1 MIKITRYC
9 SQCGKDMPFHWGKSF
24 CIFCGGRVK
33 LDVRQLPPRE
43 KVEDFW
49 SGHVDL
55 QKWKKKH
62 FVPAE
67 RLTGEEEEE
76 EVFFTGIS
84 AVSSFRFSRRSAVG
98 MLLLNML
105 ALGFASMF
113 WIWHYLIYLNDSVKP
128 LEKIRNRAVYAWIVS
143 YLVMLANL
151 LWGGYD
157 FCMAAYDLSALLASP
172 GRTFVTAVCMVY
184 CLLSSKYFLLW
195 IREVVSDEVE
205 KGDRLTQRPLS
216 RPFAPSAL
224 LLGFFGAPYIQS
236 QINKMVKMG
245 RLQGVKPR
253 KKPKRQT
260 QDPSE
265 KTQQEEAAE

>member
-33 LDVRQLPPRE
+33 LDVRQLPARE
-43 KVEDFW
+43 NTDDFW

-67 RLTGEEEEE
+67 RLTGEDEEPDD
-76 EVFFTGIS
+76 FFSGIS
-84 AVSSFRFSRRSAVG
+84 AVSSFRFSKRSAFY
-98 MLLLNML
+98 MFLLN
-105 ALGFASMF
+105 AVAFGFASMF
-113 WIWHYLIYLNDSVKP
+113 WIWHYLIYMNDHVKP
-128 LEKIRNRAVYAWIVS
+128 LEKLRNQAVYAWIVS
-143 YLVMLANL
+143 YLIVIVNI
-151 LWGGYD
+151 LWFGYD
-157 FCMAAYDLSALLASP
+157 FCMASFAPAALLSSP
-172 GRTFVTAVCMVY
+172 GRLWVTGGCLSY
-184 CLLSSKYFLLW
+184 CILASKHFLLW
-195 IREVVSDEVE
+195 IREVISDEVE

-224 LLGFFGAPYIQS
+224 LLWFFGAPYVQS

-245 RLQGVKPR
+245 RLQGVKTR
-253 KKPKRQT
+253 KKSSP
-260 QDPSE
+260 
-265 KTQQEEAAE
+265 QQEREAPEPVETEQ